1 LPKLKTNNK
10 PLQEIELA
18 DFLPPQRAVITP
30 DNAGQL
36 ALLAEL
42 PHQWGANGVAFSP
55 DGSLL
60 ATAQATLQLWRMVD
74 GEREF
79 VLQAGDGV
87 IQDVAFKP
95 DGSLVAT
102 AAGDH
107 TVRLWDAELGIPV
120 MLLRSHRTLMCSV
133 AFSPDGSRLAAG
145 SGNFSDEAAADNV
158 VHVWNADW
166 QETVLDEPRDQV
178 CVAFSPDGLLVAAGE
193 EDGGIWL
200 WDAETLDCV
209 RCLEP
214 PDGNQGV
221 WRLAFSPDGSL
232 LAAGGHSALSSRGG
246 AIFLWDVARGQLLD
260 VLPDDSEDVW
270 GIAYS
275 PAGDL
280 IVSGGLEAVNS
291 PSAVRVW
298 SAHHGELLAVLDGH
312 RQPIECIAFSSD
324 QTLIASGGGD
334 GVLLWGIRE

>member
-1 LPKLKTNNK
+1 
-10 PLQEIELA
+10 
-18 DFLPPQRAVITP
+18 
-30 DNAGQL
+30 
-36 ALLAEL
+36 
-42 PHQWGANGVAFSP
+42 
-55 DGSLL
+55 
-60 ATAQATLQLWRMVD
+60 
-74 GEREF
+74 
-79 VLQAGDGV
+79 
-87 IQDVAFKP
+87 
-95 DGSLVAT
+95 
-102 AAGDH
+102 
-107 TVRLWDAELGIPV
+107 

-145 SGNFSDEAAADNV
+145 SGNFSGEAAADNV

-178 CVAFSPDGLLVAAGE
+178 CVAFSPDGLLLAAGE

-209 RCLEP
+209 RYLEP
-214 PDGNQGV
+214 PDGNGGV
-221 WRLAFSPDGSL
+221 WRLAFSPDGAL
-232 LAAGGHSALSSRGG
+232 LAAGGYSDLSAGGG
-246 AIFLWDVARGQLLD
+246 AIFVWHVARGQLLD

-275 PAGDL
+275 PGGDL
-280 IVSGGLEAVNS
+280 IVSGGMDAVNS

-312 RQPIECIAFSSD
+312 RQPIECVAFSPD